1 MKSFFILAVVLSFF
15 ACKNTSSEPV
25 ERTDGYTVVLKTKE
39 DSLYHEVMQGH
50 DIGMA
55 KMGKLRKH
63 LKQIQHEL
71 DSLTKLPSK
80 KIDPRYRQALIDL
93 QEDLNYADYSMYTW
107 MDEFQADSA
116 KDDESKR
123 LAYLESE
130 KVKVEKVKESI
141 LNSMQRADSL
151 LKK

>member
-1 MKSFFILAVVLSFF
+1 MKAYFLLAVVFSFF
-15 ACKNTSSEPV
+15 ACKNTSSESA

-71 DSLTKLPSK
+71 DSIAKLPSK
-80 KIDPRYRQALIDL
+80 KIDQRYQQALIDL

-107 MDEFQADSA
+107 MDEFKADSA
-116 KDDESKR
+116 KDDKTER
-123 LAYLESE
+123 LSYLESE

-151 LKK
+151 LKN

>member
-1 MKSFFILAVVLSFF
+1 MKPFFLLAIVLNFF
-15 ACKNTSSEPV
+15 ACNNTSSEAG
-25 ERTDGYTVVLKTKE
+25 ERTDGYTVILKTKE

-55 KMGKLRKH
+55 KMGKLKKQ
-63 LKQIQHEL
+63 LKQVQHEL
-71 DSLTKLPSK
+71 DSIAKLPAK
-80 KIDPRYRQALIDL
+80 KIDQNYQQALIDL
-93 QEDLNYADYSMYTW
+93 QEDLNYADYGMYTW

-116 KDDESKR
+116 KDDKAKR

-141 LNSMQRADSL
+141 LTSMQRADSL